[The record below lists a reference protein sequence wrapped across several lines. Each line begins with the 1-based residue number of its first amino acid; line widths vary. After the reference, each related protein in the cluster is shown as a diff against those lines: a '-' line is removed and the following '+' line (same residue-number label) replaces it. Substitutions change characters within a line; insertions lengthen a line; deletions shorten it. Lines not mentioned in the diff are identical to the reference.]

1 VFNTKKYVYIH
12 IYTHIIY
19 FIYFIYIYIYM
30 YVCNSNPLTILPTR
44 AYESGVSRA
53 EAKNPTPFRE
63 LRDDAAAVNR

>member
-1 VFNTKKYVYIH
+1 
-12 IYTHIIY
+12 
-19 FIYFIYIYIYM
+19 M